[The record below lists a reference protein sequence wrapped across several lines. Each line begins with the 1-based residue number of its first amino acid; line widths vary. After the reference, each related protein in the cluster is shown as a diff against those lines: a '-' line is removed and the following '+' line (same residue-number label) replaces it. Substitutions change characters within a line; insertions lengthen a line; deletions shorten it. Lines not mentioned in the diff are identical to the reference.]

1 MHFRKTQPTGIK
13 EYVRT
18 DLDAP
23 VKNGLA
29 ITPAEMLKMA
39 DHGLAISSQSHDLFF
54 DGDNAKDWTLGIER
68 RRGVDMADVWEAQ
81 KASRQKIATAHN
93 NDRQMY
99 GD

>member
-13 EYVRT
+13 SYVRT
-18 DLDAP
+18 DQDAP

-39 DHGLAISSQSHDLFF
+39 DQGLAISSQSHDLFF
-54 DGDNAKDWTLGIER
+54 DGDNAKDWTLSIER

-81 KASRQKIATAHN
+81 KAARNKIAVAHN